1 VECQFKELERCPV
14 CEDMLDELLA
24 SLPQSLDETYERML
38 SNITATS
45 VEYAR
50 RILTLLCCA
59 ERPLT
64 VPELIDG
71 VAVELGDLPK
81 FNPKKRLRN
90 ADGILQVCLGLI
102 EVDVNA
108 DKKMSTVRI
117 AHFSVQE
124 YLESKRIYQHKAA
137 TFSVRRPEA
146 HAEIAYICLTYLL
159 EPALL
164 ASNDMEEE
172 YPLIFYAA
180 KSWYNH
186 YHNGDKKAHHIEHQ
200 VLQLFRSTTGAFEN
214 WIGNGQIE
222 YLKTNEVASPII
234 MQHFLASTWLFLI
247 LFVESLRVILY
258 QSYLNRNFLVQLVYK
273 RNIADLLYKQHR

>member
-1 VECQFKELERCPV
+1 
-14 CEDMLDELLA
+14 MLDELLV

-71 VAVELGDLPK
+71 VAVELGDLPR
-81 FNPKKRLRN
+81 FNPNRKLKN
-90 ADGILQVCLGLI
+90 VDGILHVCPGLI
-102 EVDVNA
+102 EVDVKA
-108 DKKMSTVRI
+108 DKEKSTVRI

-124 YLESKRIYQHKAA
+124 YLESKRICQHKAA

-164 ASNDMEEE
+164 ASNDMKEE
-172 YPLIFYAA
+172 YPLTYYAA
-180 KSWYNH
+180 KRWYKH
-186 YHNGDKKAHHIEHQ
+186 YHDGDKKC
-200 VLQLFRSTTGAFEN
+200 V
-214 WIGNGQIE
+214 
-222 YLKTNEVASPII
+222 
-234 MQHFLASTWLFLI
+234 
-247 LFVESLRVILY
+247 
-258 QSYLNRNFLVQLVYK
+258 SY
-273 RNIADLLYKQHR
+273 